1 MIFPE
6 GDSMGRNKIALPG
19 PGDVLRQTLPNGI
32 TVLARENFISPSV
45 IIDGYFISGSED
57 DPVERE
63 GVASFTMDVMERGT
77 HQRPFEQLYEEVES
91 VGAVFGFSAG
101 VHITSFGA
109 KGLAEQL
116 PLLLEICNDVMR
128 NPAFAPEQIE
138 HARAE
143 LLSTLREQEFD
154 TRARAAR
161 AFHELTYPI
170 GHPYQRQVTGMPGT
184 VVQLKAADLRAF
196 HKRNIAP
203 RGMVIAIVG
212 AVKAQLA
219 LETVQNVFGDWEG
232 DRPARPPLPNVP
244 ALTDRRERYVPLP
257 EKTQT
262 DLVLGWPGPSRRS
275 PDFLA
280 CQLAN
285 TVLGVFGMMGRLG
298 EKVRS
303 QNGLAYYVYSSL
315 EGGAGP
321 GPWQAIAGVHPS
333 QVEKA
338 VNLILTE
345 IHRLRDEIVST
356 RELEDSKSYLIG
368 SLPLR
373 LETNEGVAGTL
384 THIERYDLG
393 LDYLQRYQERIRAI
407 TALDVQAAA
416 QRWLN
421 PEAFTLGVSGPPR
434 S

>member
-1 MIFPE
+1 
-6 GDSMGRNKIALPG
+6 
-19 PGDVLRQTLPNGI
+19 
-32 TVLARENFISPSV
+32 
-45 IIDGYFISGSED
+45 
-57 DPVERE
+57 
-63 GVASFTMDVMERGT
+63 
-77 HQRPFEQLYEEVES
+77 
-91 VGAVFGFSAG
+91 
-101 VHITSFGA
+101 
-109 KGLAEQL
+109 
-116 PLLLEICNDVMR
+116 
-128 NPAFAPEQIE
+128 
-138 HARAE
+138 
-143 LLSTLREQEFD
+143 
-154 TRARAAR
+154 
-161 AFHELTYPI
+161 
-170 GHPYQRQVTGMPGT
+170 
-184 VVQLKAADLRAF
+184 
-196 HKRNIAP
+196 
-203 RGMVIAIVG
+203 
-212 AVKAQLA
+212 
-219 LETVQNVFGDWEG
+219 
-232 DRPARPPLPNVP
+232 
-244 ALTDRRERYVPLP
+244 
-257 EKTQT
+257 
-262 DLVLGWPGPSRRS
+262 
-275 PDFLA
+275 
-280 CQLAN
+280 
-285 TVLGVFGMMGRLG
+285 MMGRLG

-421 PEAFTLGVSGPPR
+421 PEAFTLGISGPPR

>member
-1 MIFPE
+1 
-6 GDSMGRNKIALPG
+6 MGRNKMALPG

-32 TVLARENFISPSV
+32 TVLARENFVSPSV
-45 IIDGYFISGSED
+45 VIDGYLIAGSED
-57 DPVERE
+57 DPVEHE
-63 GVASFTMDVMERGT
+63 GLASFTVDVMERGT
-77 HQRPFEQLYEEVES
+77 HRRPFEQLYEEVET
-91 VGAVFGFSAG
+91 VGAAFGFSAG

-109 KGLAEQL
+109 KGLAELL
-116 PLLLEICNDVMR
+116 PLLLDICNDVMR
-128 NPAFAPEQIE
+128 NPSFAPEQIE

-154 TRARAAR
+154 TRTRATR
-161 AFHELTYPI
+161 AFHELTYPD
-170 GHPYQRQVTGMPGT
+170 GHPYQRRVTGDANT
-184 VVQLKAADLRAF
+184 VAQLKKADLHAF
-196 HKRNIAP
+196 HEHTIKP
-203 RGMVIAIVG
+203 HGMVIAIVG
-212 AVKAQLA
+212 AVKAQVA
-219 LETVQNVFGDWEG
+219 LETVQSVFGDWSG
-232 DRPARPPLPNVP
+232 DRPTRSGLPEVP
-244 ALTDRRERYVPLP
+244 TLTMRREQYVPLP

-262 DLVLGWPGPSRRS
+262 DLVLGWPGPSRHS

-280 CQLAN
+280 CQVAN

-298 EKVRS
+298 EQVRS

-338 VNLILTE
+338 VSLILNE
-345 IHRLRDEIVST
+345 IHRLRDEPVPAA
-356 RELEDSKSYLIG
+356 ELGDSKAYLTG

-384 THIERYDLG
+384 TYIERYQLG
-393 LDYLQRYQERIRAI
+393 LDYLQRYQERIQAI
-407 TALDVQAAA
+407 TAADVQAAA

-421 PEAFTLGVSGPPR
+421 PEAFALGISGPSR
-434 S
+434 G